1 MYVSVKSE
9 LYKKCKF
16 CQNNLL
22 LQVKC
27 IVEYFDEINACTSI
41 CKNEMGDTINI
52 KSTE

>member
-22 LQVKC
+22 LQVLC
-27 IVEYFDEINACTSI
+27 IVEYFDEINACI
-41 CKNEMGDTINI
+41 CNNEMGDTINI